1 MFWEAAYGILHSLAC
16 LLRYFCVMRVLI
28 TGIRGLVGHHTYLL
42 CAQHT
47 TWELLGTGR
56 APAEG
61 TAYAYQAADLT
72 QPDQVV
78 ALVRWARPDAVAHIA
93 AMTLVDACQEN
104 PTLCWKN
111 NVAAT
116 QNLVDALTTYAPK
129 AHFVLVSTDFVFD
142 GFVPPDYLY
151 KENDLPAPL
160 SVYGASKLAAEW
172 VVREYPGPW
181 TIVRTSLVY
190 GTAPHLSRDNIYLRV
205 RQMLSSGREYAL
217 FTDQRRTPTWAYD
230 LAEGLRLI
238 IAKRAEGVFHIAGP
252 TIESPYTFGQKV
264 AQVLG
269 ASPDLIRPL
278 TAEEFRQLAP
288 RPPHSSLSIQKAQT
302 LLGYQPHDT
311 LDALRKIHDSF
322 N

>member
-1 MFWEAAYGILHSLAC
+1 
-16 LLRYFCVMRVLI
+16 MRVLI
-28 TGIRGLVGHHTYLL
+28 TGARGLVGYHAYCAFSRHHR
-42 CAQHT
+42 
-47 TWELLGTGR
+47 WDLLGTGR
-56 APAEG
+56 NSIENPLCP
-61 TAYAYQAADLT
+61 YHPADLT
-72 QPDQVV
+72 HPDEV
-78 ALVRWARPDAVAHIA
+78 ASLIRWAKPDAVAHIA

-116 QNLVDALTTYAPK
+116 QNLIDALTTYAPK

-278 TAEEFRQLAP
+278 TTEEFRQLAP

-311 LDALRKIHDSF
+311 LDALKKIHESF